1 MNEKVVKEW
10 LKYADEDLRGGKLL
24 FENNPEE
31 FRTLVCYHM
40 QQAVEKCLKA
50 YLISNNK
57 EIDRDHREH
66 YTHNIAKIIEEC
78 KKINPDFDN
87 LYALKT
93 DELTRYAVGGKYP
106 FQSSVISLE
115 DEKTAIAIAEKV
127 KLFVIGKINNE

>member
-10 LKYADEDLRGGKLL
+10 LKYADEDIRGGKLL

-57 EIDRDHREH
+57 EIDKGFLTILSHQ
-66 YTHNIAKIIEEC
+66 K
-78 KKINPDFDN
+78 N
-87 LYALKT
+87 LYFL
-93 DELTRYAVGGKYP
+93 LNKY
-106 FQSSVISLE
+106 
-115 DEKTAIAIAEKV
+115 
-127 KLFVIGKINNE
+127 